1 MYYLIINEHHKG
13 PFTREELLAQGL
25 TPTTMVWRDGMAD
38 WLPANEVAEL
48 QDLLYQ
54 QPQSQP
60 TVQPGQQQYPQ
71 YPQYPQ
77 PQYPQQPR
85 QQYPQQPR
93 QPQQYQPYTNWQ
105 GWAIVATVFGL
116 CSCIGLV
123 LGIIAITKAVNA
135 NKFYQMGDTVNG
147 NVANASARSM
157 TIAAL
162 IFDGIG
168 LLGSLIMLAS

>member
-1 MYYLIINEHHKG
+1 MYYLIINENQKG
-13 PFTREELLAQGL
+13 PFAREELLAQGL

-48 QDLLYQ
+48 QDLFYQ

-60 TVQPGQQQYPQ
+60 TKCVQPGQQQYPQ

-77 PQYPQQPR
+77 
-85 QQYPQQPR
+85 QQYPQQPQ
-93 QPQQYQPYTNWQ
+93 QPQQYQPYTNWMP
-105 GWAIVATVFGL
+105 WAIVATVLGL

-123 LGIIAITKAVNA
+123 LGIIAITKANTA
-135 NKFYQMGDTVNG
+135 NNLYRMGDTVNG
-147 NVANASARSM
+147 NATNSSARSM

-162 IFDGIG
+162 VFDGIG
-168 LLGSLIMLAS
+168 LLGSLITLAL